1 MKTRIT
7 FTGILEFETETD
19 RDPEECVDIALLR
32 GDKHAEYTLFHT
44 GPIVTERVTDNA

>member
-7 FTGILEFETETD
+7 FTGILEFGSETD

-32 GDKHAEYTLFHT
+32 GDKHADYTLFHT
-44 GPIVTERVTDNA
+44 GPITTVLVGDDE